1 MMEVGRVIRK
11 ELRRSSAAE
20 TTPGLGGVNTFPK
33 GFLAFCSFLI
43 RGSTGHSERYRI
55 WRM

>member
-1 MMEVGRVIRK
+1 MTEVGRVIRK

-20 TTPGLGGVNTFPK
+20 TASGLGGTK
-33 GFLAFCSFLI
+33 ASTEGFLPFCASLT
-43 RGSTGHSERYRI
+43 RGSTAYNERYKI

>member
-11 ELRRSSAAE
+11 ELRRLSAAE
-20 TTPGLGGVNTFPK
+20 TASGLGGINTFPERFL
-33 GFLAFCSFLI
+33 GFWVSLLG
-43 RGSTGHSERYRI
+43 GSTGYSARYRI